1 MNTSLLKE
9 LTYSLQNNVQV
20 MDVAPIGRHTYSY
33 LPVYMNILSTLITR
47 CQVVAMFIVYCVLSA
62 KSPLKYGVPGGLD
75 LDICNTYSTVG
86 RSIANILDRG
96 AKCRGKYAA
105 KVRYRGYGPTYHTIC
120 DILFGECATD
130 EPFCVRWQNIFKTT
144 PFFTQRSLPLI
155 QDFVAIH
162 NFLWL
167 HNYHTISVYMCQLAT
182 CTVLTPPGGIWLIY
196 I

>member
-1 MNTSLLKE
+1 MLKQWCFIDTLLEETFTMNTSLLKE

-20 MDVAPIGRHTYSY
+20 MDVAPIGRHTYTCQYIWIFY
-33 LPVYMNILSTLITR
+33 LRLLT
-47 CQVVAMFIVYCVLSA
+47 VARWLLCLLCTHKSA
-62 KSPLKYGVPGGLD
+62 KSPLKYGVPGRLD

-120 DILFGECATD
+120 DVLFGESATD

-144 PFFTQRSLPLI
+144 PFFTRRSIPLI
-155 QDFVAIH
+155 
-162 NFLWL
+162 
-167 HNYHTISVYMCQLAT
+167 
-182 CTVLTPPGGIWLIY
+182 
-196 I
+196 